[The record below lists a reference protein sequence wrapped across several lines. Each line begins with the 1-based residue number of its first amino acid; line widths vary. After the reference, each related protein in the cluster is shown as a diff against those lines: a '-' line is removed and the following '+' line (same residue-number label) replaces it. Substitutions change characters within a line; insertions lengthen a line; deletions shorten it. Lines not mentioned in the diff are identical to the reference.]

1 MDKYWTKYGAGIGK
15 ALLSLADVA
24 ERSANCKRVKKV
36 ALIGAL
42 GNCVACF
49 ENHLLHFSSMESIL
63 NYVFALALHLK
74 KTYFCNLKFTD
85 K

>member
-15 ALLSLADVA
+15 AEFSWVDVA

-42 GNCVACF
+42 GN
-49 ENHLLHFSSMESIL
+49 
-63 NYVFALALHLK
+63 YVVPLAGFVK
-74 KTYFCNLKFTD
+74 GEICRYN
-85 K
+85 